1 MAISP
6 LPTADTYDDDDP
18 SIPDLLDLND
28 WMLEFEPDYY
38 AVIKYLP
45 GIPFCRMGRLLWEL
59 RGRPDIRG

>member
-1 MAISP
+1 MF
-6 LPTADTYDDDDP
+6 
-18 SIPDLLDLND
+18 DLND

-45 GIPFCRMGRLLWEL
+45 GIPFCEMGRKLWEL